1 MDIFK
6 FFRKKETP
14 EPNQFQKSILDHID
28 EIPPIFQNRVPPK
41 ELFYSDEEPGIDQLL
56 PRRDYEN
63 YSAVNPTNQVNHS
76 NQNQGK
82 KMTQIEVRI
91 NEFDEFQ
98 NRKFFDEGYDHGG
111 RSISFN
117 PLENGLEALFGRAR
131 QLLSMIISISDSSIR
146 QFQMV
151 IEMDKENH
159 VAKMQILEIERIK
172 KENQEILDG
181 LNAKK
186 SGLYHQILQYED
198 GFKQGFSNRLN
209 NQINS

>member
-1 MDIFK
+1 MDILK
-6 FFRKKETP
+6 FFRRNNRP
-14 EPNQFQKSILDHID
+14 DSSDFQKPILEYGF
-28 EIPPIFQNRVPPK
+28 EIPAPFNNKIPPK
-41 ELFYSDEEPGIDQLL
+41 DLFYSEDEPTVELLL
-56 PRRDYEN
+56 PKREYEN
-63 YSAVNPTNQVNHS
+63 YSVVTPNQQIQN
-76 NQNQGK
+76 NQTEGK
-82 KMTQIEVRI
+82 KMTQIEIRI
-91 NEFDEFQ
+91 REFEDFQ

-111 RSISFN
+111 RSISFT
-117 PLENGLEALFGRAR
+117 PLDNGLEALFGKAR
-131 QLLSMIISISDSSIR
+131 QLLSLIISISESSIR

-159 VAKMQILEIERIK
+159 VAKMQILEVERVK

>member
-1 MDIFK
+1 V
-6 FFRKKETP
+6 T
-14 EPNQFQKSILDHID
+14 PNQQI
-28 EIPPIFQNRVPPK
+28 QN
-41 ELFYSDEEPGIDQLL
+41 
-56 PRRDYEN
+56 
-63 YSAVNPTNQVNHS
+63 NQTE
-76 NQNQGK
+76 GK
-82 KMTQIEVRI
+82 KMNQIEIRI
-91 NEFDEFQ
+91 REFEDFQ

-111 RSISFN
+111 RSISFT
-117 PLENGLEALFGRAR
+117 PLDNGLEALFGKAR
-131 QLLSMIISISDSSIR
+131 QLLSLIISISESSIR

-159 VAKMQILEIERIK
+159 VAKMQILEVERVK